1 MTVEPF
7 YSLRTK
13 VRKKVIVAMS
23 GGVDSSTSVVMLK
36 EQGYDVEGLTMNL
49 WDGCHNGPGKVKSP
63 ANDVVTGARKVAEEL
78 DIPFHAY
85 DLKVDFRQLVI
96 DPFCDEYLS
105 GQTPNPCIICNQ
117 FLKFGKLL
125 EMAQELGG
133 DYLATGHYVRIANH
147 DGFLQIQKGADL
159 RKDQSYFLFT
169 LGQQQLSKCIF
180 PLGGMTKD
188 QVRAYAKQAGLRVAE
203 KSESQDICFIPDGD
217 YARFLGLER
226 DIAGLGGDIVH
237 VSGKVLGRHSGM
249 HRYTVGQRKGL
260 GIGWTEPLYV
270 VRIDAQKQQ
279 VVVGEKSFLD
289 CSEMVISGCRWNIP
303 QTEGKFT
310 TRCRIRYRHSEVP
323 ATVEILSPD
332 SARVVFDKPQF
343 GVTPGQAAVFYAEDR
358 VIGGGWI
365 Q

>member
-1 MTVEPF
+1 MTVGPF
-7 YSLRTK
+7 CLLRIK
-13 VRKKVIVAMS
+13 VKKKVIVAMS

-36 EQGYDVEGLTMNL
+36 EQGYEVEGLTMNL
-49 WDGCHNGPGKVKSP
+49 WDGCHSGPGNVKSP
-63 ANDVVTGARKVAEEL
+63 ATDVVTGARKVADEL

-85 DLKVDFRQLVI
+85 DLKVDFRKLVI

-125 EMAQELGG
+125 EMAEELGG

-147 DGFLQIQKGADL
+147 NGHLQIQKGADQ

-169 LGQQQLSKCIF
+169 LSQMQLSKCIF
-180 PLGGMTKD
+180 PLGEMTKD
-188 QVRAYAKQAGLRVAE
+188 QVRAYSRQAGLKVAE

-226 DIAGLGGDIVH
+226 DLSGLSGDIIH
-237 VSGKVLGRHSGM
+237 VSGKVLGRHTGM
-249 HRYTVGQRKGL
+249 HQYTVGQRKGL

-270 VRIDAQKQQ
+270 VRIDAENQQ

-289 CSEMVISGCRWNIP
+289 CSEMVISGCRWNMP
-303 QTEGKFT
+303 QMEDKFT

-323 ATVEILSPD
+323 AEVEILSPD
-332 SARVVFDKPQF
+332 SARVVFKEPQF
-343 GVTPGQAAVFYAEDR
+343 GVTPGQAAVFYDDDR